1 MDKNAAEKRI
11 KELREEINYH
21 NYLYYVLDS
30 PEISDAEYDRLMREL
45 VGLEKS
51 FPDQIVPDSPTQRVG
66 ALPLKE
72 FKSVSHTIPMLSL
85 SNSETEEETMEFDKR
100 IRRFLNVS
108 EDQLIEYVAETKLD
122 GLAVEVVYEHGRF
135 TVGSTRGDGFTGEDV
150 TLNLRTI
157 KSIPLN
163 LIRKHEEL
171 PENLEVRGE
180 VFMKLQDFRDMNRE
194 REEAG
199 ESIFANP
206 RNASA
211 GSLRQLDPNI
221 TARRPLDIFFYGIG
235 EVTGKSFETH
245 WDVLN
250 ILKKW
255 GLKTNPL
262 NRLCQGIH
270 DVIGYYKEIG
280 DIRDSLGYEIDGVVV
295 KVNDIRLQER
305 LGNVARSPRW
315 AIAYK
320 FEPRQ
325 ATTMILDIKA
335 HVGRTGILTPVAIM
349 EPVRIGG
356 VTVSRSTLHN
366 QDEVD
371 RKDVRIGDWVLV
383 QRAGDVIP
391 EVVKVITTKRTGD
404 EVPYRIPD
412 KCPVCG
418 SEVMRED
425 VYYRCTGINCPAQLM
440 ERIRHFASRR
450 AMDIEG
456 LGEKLT
462 EQLVDKGL
470 VKNVSDIY
478 YLTKDQISGLDRMA
492 DKSAGNIIDAI
503 ELSKGRELSRVIF
516 ALGIRHVGEQM
527 GKVLVRRFGSIEE
540 IMSAGED
547 DLRTVETIGPEIAQS
562 VVKFFSQMDNIR
574 EIERL
579 REAGVEFP
587 PVVQKKEGKLAG
599 KIFVLTGTLKS
610 FARDEAKERIE
621 SLGGHVASSVSKN
634 TDFVVAG
641 EDPGS
646 KARKAKEIGIT
657 VINEDEFLNLTKE
670 GLHHVH
676 QRRTD
681 TA

>member
-1 MDKNAAEKRI
+1 MEKREAGI
-11 KELREEINYH
+11 RVNKLREEINYH

-45 VGLEKS
+45 AGLEKS
-51 FPDQIVPDSPTQRVG
+51 FPDLITTDSPTQRVG
-66 ALPLKE
+66 AMPLKE

-85 SNSETEEETMEFDKR
+85 SNTETEEETIEFDRR
-100 IRRFLNVS
+100 IRRFLNIP

-135 TVGSTRGDGFTGEDV
+135 MVGSTRGDGFTGEDV

-157 KSIPLN
+157 KTIPLN
-163 LIRKHEEL
+163 LIRKHEGV
-171 PENLEVRGE
+171 PERLEVRGE
-180 VFMKLQDFRDMNRE
+180 VFMKLHDFREMNTE

-206 RNASA
+206 RNAAA
-211 GSLRQLDPNI
+211 GSLRQLDPGI

-245 WDVLN
+245 WEVLN
-250 ILKKW
+250 MLKKW

-262 NRLCQGIH
+262 NRLCMGIN

-280 DIRDSLGYEIDGVVV
+280 DMRDSLGYEIDGVVV

-315 AIAYK
+315 AVAYK

-325 ATTMILDIKA
+325 GDTRILDIQA
-335 HVGRTGILTPVAIM
+335 HVGRTGILTPVAIL

-391 EVVKVITTKRTGD
+391 EVVKVITTKRTGA
-404 EVPYRIPD
+404 ETPYRIPD

-418 SEVMRED
+418 SDVMRED
-425 VYYRCTGINCPAQLM
+425 VYYRCTGINCPAQLK

-462 EQLVDKGL
+462 DQLVDKGL

-478 YLTKDQISGLDRMA
+478 YLTKDEIAGLDRMA
-492 DKSAGNIIDAI
+492 EKSAGNIIDAI
-503 ELSKGRELSRVIF
+503 EISKERELSRVIF
-516 ALGIRHVGEQM
+516 ALGIRHVGEQL
-527 GKVLVRRFGSIEE
+527 GKILARSFGSIEAL
-540 IMSAGED
+540 MSAGVED
-547 DLRTVETIGPEIAQS
+547 LTAVETVGPEIAQS
-562 VVKFFSQMDNIR
+562 VVKFFNQKDNIR
-574 EIERL
+574 EIKRL
-579 REAGVEFP
+579 REAGVKFP
-587 PVVQKKEGKLAG
+587 PAVHKKEGKLAG
-599 KIFVLTGTLKS
+599 KVFVLTGTLNS
-610 FARDEAKERIE
+610 FTRDEAKVRIE
-621 SLGGHVASSVSKN
+621 SLGGHVTSAVSKN

-646 KARKAKEIGIT
+646 KARKAKELGIK
-657 VINEDEFLNLTKE
+657 VINEDEFLKML
-670 GLHHVH
+670 
-676 QRRTD
+676 
-681 TA
+681 

>member
-1 MDKNAAEKRI
+1 MEKR
-11 KELREEINYH
+11 EAETRVNVLREEINYH

-45 VGLEKS
+45 ASLEKL
-51 FPDQIVPDSPTQRVG
+51 FPELITPDSPTQRVG
-66 ALPLKE
+66 AQPLKE
-72 FKSVSHTIPMLSL
+72 FRPVSHTIPMLSL
-85 SNSETEEETMEFDKR
+85 SNTETEEETTEFDRR
-100 IRRFLNVS
+100 IRRFLNVP

-150 TLNLRTI
+150 TLNIRTI
-157 KSIPLN
+157 KTIPLK
-163 LIRKHEEL
+163 LIKKHEAA
-171 PENLEVRGE
+171 PERLEARGE
-180 VFMKLQDFRDMNRE
+180 VFIKLHDFREMNRE

-206 RNASA
+206 RNAAA
-211 GSLRQLDPNI
+211 GSLRQLDPGI

-245 WDVLN
+245 LDVLN
-250 ILKKW
+250 ALKKW

-262 NRLCQGIH
+262 NELCHGIH
-270 DVIGYYKEIG
+270 EVIRYYKKIG
-280 DIRDSLGYEIDGVVV
+280 DMRDSLGYEIDGVVV
-295 KVNDIRLQER
+295 KVNNIRLQER

-315 AIAYK
+315 AVAYK

-325 ATTMILDIKA
+325 GDTRILDIQA
-335 HVGRTGILTPVAIM
+335 HVGRTGILTPVAIL

-391 EVVKVITTKRTGD
+391 EVVKVITTKRTGA

-418 SEVMRED
+418 SDVMRED
-425 VYYRCTGINCPAQLM
+425 VYYRCTGINCPAQLK

-462 EQLVDKGL
+462 AQLVDKGL
-470 VKNVSDIY
+470 VKNLSDIY
-478 YLTKDQISGLDRMA
+478 YLTRDQIAGLDRMA

-503 ELSKGRELSRVIF
+503 EISKGRELSRVIF
-516 ALGIRHVGEQM
+516 ALGIRHVGEQL
-527 GKVLVRRFGSIEE
+527 GKILARSFGTIEAL
-540 IMSAGED
+540 MNAGTEE
-547 DLRTVETIGPEIAQS
+547 LTTVETVGPEIAQS
-562 VVKFFSQMDNIR
+562 VVKFFSQKDNIR
-574 EIERL
+574 EVGRL

-587 PVVQKKEGKLAG
+587 PAIYKKEGKLAG
-599 KIFVLTGTLKS
+599 KVFVLTGTLKS
-610 FARDEAKERIE
+610 FTRDEAKGRIE
-621 SLGGHVASSVSKN
+621 SLGGHVASAVSKN

-646 KARKAKEIGIT
+646 KARKAKELG
-657 VINEDEFLNLTKE
+657 VKEINEDEFLKML
-670 GLHHVH
+670 
-676 QRRTD
+676 
-681 TA
+681 

>member
-1 MDKNAAEKRI
+1 MEKREAATRVN
-11 KELREEINYH
+11 KLREEINYH

-45 VGLEKS
+45 AGLEKL
-51 FPDQIVPDSPTQRVG
+51 FPDLITPDSPTQRVG

-72 FKSVSHTIPMLSL
+72 FRTVSHTIPMLSL
-85 SNSETEEETMEFDKR
+85 SNTETEEETIEFDRR
-100 IRRFLNVS
+100 IRRFLNVP

-135 TVGSTRGDGFTGEDV
+135 IVGSTRGDGFTGEDV
-150 TLNLRTI
+150 TLNIRTI
-157 KSIPLN
+157 KTIPLK
-163 LIRKHEEL
+163 LIRKHEGA
-171 PENLEVRGE
+171 PERLEARGE
-180 VFMKLQDFRDMNRE
+180 VFMKLHDFREMNRE

-206 RNASA
+206 RNAAA
-211 GSLRQLDPNI
+211 GSLRQLDPGI

-245 WDVLN
+245 WEVLN
-250 ILKKW
+250 MLKKW

-262 NRLCQGIH
+262 NRLCMGIN

-280 DIRDSLGYEIDGVVV
+280 DMRDSLGYEIDGVVV

-315 AIAYK
+315 AVAYK

-325 ATTMILDIKA
+325 GDTRILDIQA
-335 HVGRTGILTPVAIM
+335 HVGRTGILTPVAIL

-391 EVVKVITTKRTGD
+391 EVVKVITTKRTGA
-404 EVPYRIPD
+404 ETPYRIPD

-418 SEVMRED
+418 SDVMRED
-425 VYYRCTGINCPAQLM
+425 VYYRCTGINCPAQLK

-462 EQLVDKGL
+462 DQLVDKGL

-478 YLTKDQISGLDRMA
+478 YLTKDEIAGLDRMA
-492 DKSAGNIIDAI
+492 EKSAGNIIDAI
-503 ELSKGRELSRVIF
+503 EISKERELSRVIF
-516 ALGIRHVGEQM
+516 ALGIRHVGEQL
-527 GKVLVRRFGSIEE
+527 GKILARSFGSIEAL
-540 IMSAGED
+540 MSAGVED
-547 DLRTVETIGPEIAQS
+547 LTAVETVGPEIAQS
-562 VVKFFSQMDNIR
+562 VVKFFNQKDNIR
-574 EIERL
+574 EIKRL
-579 REAGVEFP
+579 REAGVKFP
-587 PVVQKKEGKLAG
+587 PAVHKKEGKLAG
-599 KIFVLTGTLKS
+599 KVFVLTGTLNS
-610 FARDEAKERIE
+610 FTRDEAKVRIE
-621 SLGGHVASSVSKN
+621 SLGGHVTSAVSKN

-646 KARKAKEIGIT
+646 KARKAKELGIK
-657 VINEDEFLNLTKE
+657 VINEDEFLKML
-670 GLHHVH
+670 
-676 QRRTD
+676 
-681 TA
+681 

>member
-1 MDKNAAEKRI
+1 MGQREAQTRANR
-11 KELREEINYH
+11 LREEINYH

-45 VGLEKS
+45 AGLEKL
-51 FPDQIVPDSPTQRVG
+51 FPELITPDSPTQRVG
-66 ALPLKE
+66 AQPLKE
-72 FKSVSHTIPMLSL
+72 FRPVSHTIPMLSL
-85 SNSETEEETMEFDKR
+85 SNTETEEETIEFDRR
-100 IRRFLNVS
+100 IRRFLNVP

-135 TVGSTRGDGFTGEDV
+135 MVGSTRGDGFTGEDV

-157 KSIPLN
+157 KTIPLK
-163 LIRKHEEL
+163 LIRKHEGA
-171 PENLEVRGE
+171 PERLEVRGE
-180 VFMKLQDFRDMNRE
+180 VFMKLHDFREMNRG

-206 RNASA
+206 RNAAA
-211 GSLRQLDPNI
+211 GSLRQLDPGI

-245 WDVLN
+245 WEVLN
-250 ILKKW
+250 MLKKW

-262 NRLCQGIH
+262 NRLCMGIN

-280 DIRDSLGYEIDGVVV
+280 DMRDSLGYEIDGVVV

-315 AIAYK
+315 AVAYK

-325 ATTMILDIKA
+325 GDTRILDIQA
-335 HVGRTGILTPVAIM
+335 HVGRTGILTPVAIL

-391 EVVKVITTKRTGD
+391 EVVKVITTKRTGA
-404 EVPYRIPD
+404 ETPYRIPD

-418 SEVMRED
+418 SDVMRED
-425 VYYRCTGINCPAQLM
+425 VYYRCTGINCPAQLK

-462 EQLVDKGL
+462 DQLVDKGL
-470 VKNVSDIY
+470 VKNLSDIY
-478 YLTKDQISGLDRMA
+478 YLTKDEIAGLDRMA
-492 DKSAGNIIDAI
+492 EKSAGNIIDAI
-503 ELSKGRELSRVIF
+503 EISKERELSRVIF
-516 ALGIRHVGEQM
+516 ALGIRHVGEQL
-527 GKVLVRRFGSIEE
+527 GKILARSFGSIKAL
-540 IMSAGED
+540 MSAGVED
-547 DLRTVETIGPEIAQS
+547 LTAVETVGPEIAQS
-562 VVKFFSQMDNIR
+562 VVKFFNQKDNVR
-574 EIERL
+574 EIKRL
-579 REAGVEFP
+579 REAGVKFP
-587 PVVQKKEGKLAG
+587 HAVHKKEGKLAG
-599 KIFVLTGTLKS
+599 KVFVLTGTLSS
-610 FARDEAKERIE
+610 FTRDEAKVRIE
-621 SLGGHVASSVSKN
+621 SLGGHVTSAVSKN

-646 KARKAKEIGIT
+646 KARKAKELGIK
-657 VINEDEFLNLTKE
+657 VINEDEFLKML
-670 GLHHVH
+670 
-676 QRRTD
+676 
-681 TA
+681 

>member
-1 MDKNAAEKRI
+1 MGHREAQTRVNK
-11 KELREEINYH
+11 LREEINYH

-30 PEISDAEYDRLMREL
+30 PEVSDAEYDRLMREL
-45 VGLEKS
+45 AGLEKL
-51 FPDQIVPDSPTQRVG
+51 FPELITADSPTQRVG

-85 SNSETEEETMEFDKR
+85 ANTETEEETMEFDRR
-100 IRRFLNVS
+100 IRRFLNVP

-122 GLAVEVVYEHGRF
+122 GLAVEVVYENGRF

-157 KSIPLN
+157 KTIPLK
-163 LIRKHEEL
+163 LIRKHEGT
-171 PENLEVRGE
+171 PERLEARGE
-180 VFMKLQDFRDMNRE
+180 VFMKLHDFREMNRE

-206 RNASA
+206 RNAAA
-211 GSLRQLDPNI
+211 GSLRQLDPGI

-245 WDVLN
+245 WEVLN
-250 ILKKW
+250 VLKKW

-262 NRLCQGIH
+262 NRSCQGI
-270 DVIGYYKEIG
+270 DEVIRYYKEIG
-280 DIRDSLGYEIDGVVV
+280 NMRDSLGYEIDGVVV
-295 KVNDIRLQER
+295 KVNNIRLQER

-315 AIAYK
+315 AVAYK

-325 ATTMILDIKA
+325 GDTRILDIQA
-335 HVGRTGILTPVAIM
+335 HVGRTGILTPVAIL

-391 EVVKVITTKRTGD
+391 EVVKVITTKRTGA
-404 EVPYRIPD
+404 ETPYRIPD

-418 SEVMRED
+418 SDVMRED
-425 VYYRCTGINCPAQLM
+425 VYYRCTGINCPAQLK

-462 EQLVDKGL
+462 DQLVDKGL

-478 YLTKDQISGLDRMA
+478 YLTRVQIAGLDRMA
-492 DKSAGNIIDAI
+492 EKSAGNVIDAI
-503 ELSKGRELSRVIF
+503 EISKERELSRVIF
-516 ALGIRHVGEQM
+516 ALGIRHVGEQL
-527 GKVLVRRFGSIEE
+527 GKILARSFGSIEAL
-540 IMSAGED
+540 MSAGAEE
-547 DLRTVETIGPEIAQS
+547 LTTVETVGPEIAQS
-562 VVKFFSQMDNIR
+562 VVKFFSQKDNIR
-574 EIERL
+574 EVKRL
-579 REAGVEFP
+579 REAGVKFP
-587 PVVQKKEGKLAG
+587 PAVHKKGGKLAG
-599 KIFVLTGTLKS
+599 KVFVLTGTLRS
-610 FARDEAKERIE
+610 FTRDEAKVRIE
-621 SLGGHVASSVSKN
+621 SLDGHVTSAVSNN

-646 KARKAKEIGIT
+646 KARKAKELGIK
-657 VINEDEFLNLTKE
+657 VINEDEFLKML
-670 GLHHVH
+670 
-676 QRRTD
+676 
-681 TA
+681 

>member
-1 MDKNAAEKRI
+1 MDKIEAGIRVNQ
-11 KELREEINYH
+11 LREEINYH

-51 FPDQIVPDSPTQRVG
+51 FPELIIPDSPTQRVG
-66 ALPLKE
+66 AKPLTE
-72 FKSVSHTIPMLSL
+72 FKPVSHTIPMLSL
-85 SNSETEEETMEFDKR
+85 SNTETEEETFEFDRR

-108 EDQLIEYVAETKLD
+108 EDESIEYVAETKLD

-157 KSIPLN
+157 KTIPLN
-163 LIRKHEEL
+163 LISKYEEVQ
-171 PENLEVRGE
+171 ERVEVRGE
-180 VFMKLQDFRDMNRE
+180 VFMRLHDFREMNRE

-199 ESIFANP
+199 ETIFANP
-206 RNASA
+206 RNAAA
-211 GSLRQLDPNI
+211 GSLRQLDPGI
-221 TARRPLDIFFYGIG
+221 TAARPLDISFYGIG
-235 EVTGKSFETH
+235 EVTGMLFEKH
-245 WDVLN
+245 WEVLDT
-250 ILKKW
+250 LKKW
-255 GLKTNPL
+255 GLKTSPL

-270 DVIGYYKEIG
+270 EVISYYKEIE
-280 DIRDSLGYEIDGVVV
+280 DKRDSLGYEIDGVVI
-295 KVNDIRLQER
+295 KVNRISLQER

-320 FEPRQ
+320 FKPRQ
-325 ATTMILDIKA
+325 ATTRILDIQA

-356 VTVSRSTLHN
+356 VTVSRASLHN

-371 RKDVRIGDWVLV
+371 RKDVRINDWVLI

-391 EVVKVITTKRTGD
+391 EVVKVITSKRTGN
-404 EVPYRIPD
+404 ELKYRIPGI
-412 KCPVCG
+412 CPACG
-418 SEVMRED
+418 SEVLKED
-425 VYYRCTGINCPAQLM
+425 VYFRCTGINCPAQLK
-440 ERIRHFASRR
+440 ERIKHFASRR

-478 YLTKDQISGLDRMA
+478 YLTKDQIAGLDRMA

-503 ELSKGRELSRVIF
+503 ETSKGRELSRVIF
-516 ALGIRHVGEQM
+516 ALGIRHVGEQT
-527 GKVLVRRFGSIEE
+527 GKILARSFGSIEAL
-540 IMSAGED
+540 MAAGAD
-547 DLRTVETIGPEIAQS
+547 DLTAVGTVGPEIAQG
-562 VVKFFSQMDNIR
+562 VVKFFNQKDNII
-574 EIERL
+574 EVERL
-579 REAGVEFP
+579 KGAGVKFTP
-587 PVVQKKEGKLAG
+587 AVRKKEGRLAG
-599 KIFVLTGTLKS
+599 KVFVLTGTLRS
-610 FARDEAKERIE
+610 FTRDEAKERIE
-621 SLGGHVASSVSKN
+621 SLGGHVASGVSKN

-646 KARKAKEIGIT
+646 KARKAKELGVKLIDE
-657 VINEDEFLNLTKE
+657 VEFLNML
-670 GLHHVH
+670 
-676 QRRTD
+676 
-681 TA
+681 

>member
-1 MDKNAAEKRI
+1 MDKRDAETRI
-11 KELREEINYH
+11 NKLREEINYH

-30 PEISDAEYDRLMREL
+30 PEISDAEYDRFMREL
-45 VGLEKS
+45 ADIERS
-51 FPDQIVPDSPTQRVG
+51 FPELITPDSPTQRVG
-66 ALPLKE
+66 AAPLKE

-85 SNSETEEETMEFDKR
+85 SNTETEEETMEFDRR
-100 IRRFLNVS
+100 IRRFLNVP
-108 EDQLIEYVAETKLD
+108 EDQMIEYVAETKLD

-157 KSIPLN
+157 KTIPLN
-163 LIRKHEEL
+163 LIRKHGEA
-171 PENLEVRGE
+171 PSKLEVRGE
-180 VFMKLQDFRDMNRE
+180 VFMKLGDFREMNRE
-194 REEAG
+194 REESG
-199 ESIFANP
+199 ETIFANP
-206 RNASA
+206 RNAAA
-211 GSLRQLDPNI
+211 GSLRQLDPKI

-235 EVTGKSFETH
+235 EVSGRSFETH
-245 WDVLN
+245 WDVLKM
-250 ILKKW
+250 LRSW

-262 NRLCQGIH
+262 NEPCQGIH
-270 DVIGYYKEIG
+270 EVINYYKKIEG
-280 DIRDSLGYEIDGVVV
+280 MRDTLGYEIDGVVV

-325 ATTMILDIKA
+325 GTTRILDIQA

-391 EVVKVITTKRTGD
+391 EVVKVIETRRTGA
-404 EVPYRIPD
+404 EVPFKIPD
-412 KCPVCG
+412 RCPVCG
-418 SEVMRED
+418 SDVIKED
-425 VYYRCTGINCPAQLM
+425 VYYRCTGINCPAQLK
-440 ERIRHFASRR
+440 ERIQHFASRR

-462 EQLVDKGL
+462 GQLVDKGL

-478 YLTKDQISGLDRMA
+478 YLTRDQIAGLDRMA
-492 DKSAGNIIDAI
+492 EKSADNTIGAI
-503 ELSKGRELSRVIF
+503 ESSKKRELSRVIF
-516 ALGIRHVGEQM
+516 ALGIRHVGEQL
-527 GKVLVRRFGSIEE
+527 GKILAGRFHSIDEL
-540 IMSAGED
+540 MTAGVDE
-547 DLRTVETIGPEIAQS
+547 LTAVETVGPEIAQS
-562 VVKFFSQMDNIR
+562 VISFFSQKDNIK
-574 EIERL
+574 EIDRL
-579 REAGVEFP
+579 RGAGVEFP
-587 PVVQKKEGKLAG
+587 VAVRKKGGRLAG
-599 KIFVLTGTLKS
+599 KVFVLTGTLKS
-610 FARDEAKERIE
+610 FSRDEAKERIE
-621 SLGGHVASSVSKN
+621 SLGGHVTSSVSRN

-646 KARKAKEIGIT
+646 KVRKARELDVKVIT
-657 VINEDEFLNLTKE
+657 EDEFLKIL
-670 GLHHVH
+670 
-676 QRRTD
+676 
-681 TA
+681 

>member
-1 MDKNAAEKRI
+1 MEILKQVQDDTIDVSMEKREAATRVN
-11 KELREEINYH
+11 KLREEINYH

-45 VGLEKS
+45 AGLEKL
-51 FPDQIVPDSPTQRVG
+51 FPELITHDSPTQRVG
-66 ALPLKE
+66 AQPLKE
-72 FKSVSHTIPMLSL
+72 FRPVSHTIPMLSL
-85 SNSETEEETMEFDKR
+85 SNTETEEETIEFDRR
-100 IRRFLNVS
+100 IRRFLNVP

-135 TVGSTRGDGFTGEDV
+135 IVGSTRGDGFTGEDV
-150 TLNLRTI
+150 TLNIRTI
-157 KSIPLN
+157 KTIPLK
-163 LIRKHEEL
+163 LIRKHEGA
-171 PENLEVRGE
+171 PERLEARGE
-180 VFMKLQDFRDMNRE
+180 VFMKLHDFREMNRE

-206 RNASA
+206 RNAAA
-211 GSLRQLDPNI
+211 GSLRQLDPGI

-245 WDVLN
+245 WEVLN
-250 ILKKW
+250 MLKKW

-262 NRLCQGIH
+262 NRLCMGIN

-280 DIRDSLGYEIDGVVV
+280 DMRDSLGYEIDGVVV

-315 AIAYK
+315 AVAYK

-325 ATTMILDIKA
+325 GDTRILDIQA
-335 HVGRTGILTPVAIM
+335 HVGRTGILTPVAIL

-391 EVVKVITTKRTGD
+391 EVVKVITTKRTGA
-404 EVPYRIPD
+404 ETPYRIPD

-418 SEVMRED
+418 SDVMRED
-425 VYYRCTGINCPAQLM
+425 VYYRCTGINCPAQLK

-462 EQLVDKGL
+462 DQLVDKGL

-478 YLTKDQISGLDRMA
+478 YLTKDEIAGLDRMA
-492 DKSAGNIIDAI
+492 EKSAGNIIDAI
-503 ELSKGRELSRVIF
+503 EISKERELSRVIF
-516 ALGIRHVGEQM
+516 ALGIRHVGEQL
-527 GKVLVRRFGSIEE
+527 GKILARSFGSIEAL
-540 IMSAGED
+540 MSAGVED
-547 DLRTVETIGPEIAQS
+547 LTAVETVGPEIAQS
-562 VVKFFSQMDNIR
+562 VVKFFNQKDNIR
-574 EIERL
+574 EIKRL
-579 REAGVEFP
+579 REAGVKFP
-587 PVVQKKEGKLAG
+587 PAVHKKEGKLAG
-599 KIFVLTGTLKS
+599 KVFVLTGTLNS
-610 FARDEAKERIE
+610 FTRDEAKVRIE
-621 SLGGHVASSVSKN
+621 SLGGHVTSAVSKN

-646 KARKAKEIGIT
+646 KARKAKELGIK
-657 VINEDEFLNLTKE
+657 VINEDEFLKML
-670 GLHHVH
+670 
-676 QRRTD
+676 
-681 TA
+681 